1 MHAWPLIRLLS
12 WLAPCQENLRANCG
26 TQQTHERALQDL
38 YRATARHDVIMLL
51 IKMPLR
57 SDSVYCVFAGILF
70 RYNTV
75 E

>member
-26 TQQTHERALQDL
+26 TQQTHGLGFSFVLQNIFQTASHSGDYDYSIL
-38 YRATARHDVIMLL
+38 YKETNCRICLC
-51 IKMPLR
+51 
-57 SDSVYCVFAGILF
+57 SVVLSG
-70 RYNTV
+70 